1 MLTVFRLSLPPKFSS
16 VVPQTTTQGSQE
28 KASKLQVDDS
38 EAGTVDKPLSCL
50 GRSASAKQA
59 AEAVLDCCYRISI
72 QRHGVLTGPFW

>member
-16 VVPQTTTQGSQE
+16 MGQTMTQRSQE
-28 KASKLQVDDS
+28 KASKLQVDDN

-72 QRHGVLTGPFW
+72 QRHGVLVGPFW